1 MKILEKNLS
10 SLPWAML
17 CFVDFD
23 GNFQQITPTFA
34 KILGRTKLE
43 VAKWPKLQN
52 LTHHQDSHI
61 TKSALSQLKEGK
73 ATEFEIRCQNVND
86 DYSWLLWQATAE
98 KNGFYAQISDIS
110 KYKSQEPTQ
119 VAEVTDKHLLLIL
132 DNLDALVYVADI
144 ETYEIIYTNKYGQDI
159 FGDIVG
165 KTCWQVFSHQENLCP
180 FCSKN
185 QILKDN
191 ISHEWECYS
200 NLTDKWYRLHEHTIN
215 WIDGRLVRL
224 EIAYDITRHKQ
235 ADESL
240 KISQERYMLAVQAG
254 KTGVWDWNL
263 LTNDMY
269 LGPHQKVLLGLNDI
283 ETFNALEAWM
293 AVVHPDDVQKL
304 RDASRNYIQKKTSQF
319 EEEYRIVNK
328 KGNIDW
334 MVVRGT
340 AVCDEQGRAYRMV
353 GTNTNVTERKN
364 VDEYLQ
370 EQQRLCRGV
379 SDITHV
385 LLTILDHDKAI
396 RLALEMLGKLFTVDR
411 SYIFENK
418 DTENEFIIN
427 QKFSWINNEY
437 YEIPHTLKY
446 FSYNKYLPGWYDIL
460 KKDEPI
466 IGLVK
471 DFPEP
476 IFSLLNSQ
484 LIVSIA
490 IVPIN
495 FEGQFWGFI
504 GLDDCH
510 NHRQWSAY
518 EIAVM
523 NVIGDS
529 IRGTLAHQQ
538 FKESLRRSEA
548 KSSSIIRSSR
558 DSIFV
563 CDKEGLIKFV
573 NPAGR
578 KLYKAPSYNTMIGK
592 SLCVPIR
599 AEIRKKT
606 EFKFKDLE
614 GQPHVGE
621 LQLSRIEWEGERL
634 TLAVL
639 RDISDRKQAELDLQK
654 SKEIAENANRS
665 KSLFL
670 AAMSHEIRTPMNGV
684 LGMAKLLRQTKL
696 TRQQLHYVKMV
707 ENSGQV
713 LLTVIN
719 DILDFSRIEAGKGL
733 VLNMGEFNPRVVIEE
748 VISLFAGSAQSK
760 GLEILCQMPSQ
771 LPTRLLGDS
780 GRLWQILNNLLGN
793 AIKFTSNG
801 EVQLR
806 VSIIKEKI
814 TGTVLYFEI
823 LDTGIGIEPEIH
835 NNLFKLY
842 SRSNDSKNKFQGT
855 GLGLFISRQLVRK
868 MGGEI
873 DLTSEYGIGSKFWF
887 KLPFE
892 KISDLSAENSLK
904 FQDDAT
910 ADDLIAN
917 NLSLVA
923 NKLNGLKLLIVDDN
937 ITNQQILLNEVKA
950 WKINTDVASSED
962 AAFKM
967 LMTAARE
974 GNPYQLAL
982 IDAEL
987 PKLDDGLKLL
997 YKIQAEAKLTSL
1009 KIIMMTTVQNPLNE
1023 ETLEQ
1028 ISAQLNKPIFKLDL
1042 LMYLLAAIENRVTNV
1057 KKAIVAKEVEDIQY
1071 RCTILLAEDNLINQ
1085 EVAKDILLQMRCKVE
1100 LAINGKEAVEAVKQ
1114 RNFDLIFMDC
1124 NMPILDGY
1132 TASKKIREYEKQH
1145 NKTPIPI
1152 IAFTADVMP
1161 STQERCLQAS
1171 MNDYLTKPIILNELE
1186 KKLDKWLPKPI
1197 DDKKVDSK
1205 VLEDMLRNLK
1215 PDKVKWIIELYL
1227 KELPNYLLSLEQA
1240 INLHDGEA
1248 VYSAA
1253 HKFKGASA
1261 ILGAKQIVNLCKDLE
1276 QLGKNNIFD
1285 DAKEILVQ
1293 IKSESEQLKII
1304 LKEQDFFNKPD

>member
-1 MKILEKNLS
+1 MEKNLS

-43 VAKWPKLQN
+43 IAKWPKLQD
-52 LTHHQDSHI
+52 LTHHQDIHT
-61 TKSALSQLKEGK
+61 TKSALSQLKDGK
-73 ATEFEIRCQNVND
+73 TTEFEIRCQHINND
-86 DYSWLLWQATAE
+86 YCWLLWQATAE

-110 KYKSQEPTQ
+110 KYKSQELTKSL
-119 VAEVTDKHLLLIL
+119 EVTDKHLLLIL
-132 DNLDALVYVADI
+132 DSLDALVYVADI
-144 ETYEIIYTNKYGQDI
+144 KTYEIIYTNKYGRDI
-159 FGDIVG
+159 FGDIIG
-165 KTCWQVFSHQENLCP
+165 KTCWQAFSNQENLCP
-180 FCSKN
+180 FCSKH
-185 QILKDN
+185 QILKN
-191 ISHEWECYS
+191 NKSHEWECYS

-224 EIAYDITRHKQ
+224 EIAYDITKHKQ

-240 KISQERYMLAVQAG
+240 KTSQERYMLAVRAG

-263 LTNDMY
+263 LTNEMY

-283 ETFNALEAWM
+283 EMFNALEAWM

-319 EEEYRIVNK
+319 EEEYRTVNK
-328 KGNIDW
+328 DGNIDW
-334 MVVRGT
+334 MIVRGT
-340 AVCDEQGRAYRMV
+340 AVRDEQGRAYRMV

-364 VDEYLQ
+364 FDEYLQ

-385 LLTILDHDKAI
+385 LLTIPDHDTAI
-396 RLALEMLGKLFTVDR
+396 KLALEMLGKLFKVDR
-411 SYIFENK
+411 SYIFENE
-418 DTENEFIIN
+418 DTAGECVIN
-427 QKFSWINNEY
+427 QRFIWVNNEY
-437 YEIPHTLKY
+437 YDIPHTLKY

-466 IGLVK
+466 IALVK

-476 IFSLLNSQ
+476 IYSLLNSQ
-484 LIVSIA
+484 HIVSIA
-490 IVPIN
+490 IVPIH

-510 NHRQWSAY
+510 NNRQWSAY

-529 IRGTLAHQQ
+529 VRGTLAQQQ

-548 KSSSIIRSSR
+548 KASSIIRSSR

-578 KLYKAPSYNTMIGK
+578 KLYKAPNYNTMIGK
-592 SLCVPIR
+592 SLCVPLR

-606 EFKFKDLE
+606 EFQFKDLE
-614 GQPHVGE
+614 GQAHVGE

-654 SKEIAENANRS
+654 SKETAENANRS

-748 VISLFAGSAQSK
+748 VVNLFAGSAQSK
-760 GLEILCQMPSQ
+760 GLEILCQLPSQ

-793 AIKFTSNG
+793 AIKFTNSG

-806 VSIIKEKI
+806 VSIIKETSNKTI
-814 TGTVLYFEI
+814 LYFEVM
-823 LDTGIGIEPEIH
+823 DTGIGVEPEIH
-835 NNLFKLY
+835 DNLFKLY

-873 DLTSEYGIGSKFWF
+873 DLTSEYGIGSNFWF
-887 KLPFE
+887 KLPFK
-892 KISDLSAENSLK
+892 KISDLSAKNALK

-950 WKINTDVASSED
+950 WKINADVVGSGDTAL
-962 AAFKM
+962 KM
-967 LMTAARE
+967 LMTTATE
-974 GNPYQLAL
+974 GNAYQLAL

-987 PKLDDGLKLL
+987 PKLADGLKLL
-997 YKIQAEAKLTSL
+997 DKIKAETKLANL
-1009 KIIMMTTVQNPLNE
+1009 KLIMMTTLQNPLNE

-1042 LMYLLAAIENRVTNV
+1042 LMYLLAATENRVTKV
-1057 KKAIVAKEVEDIQY
+1057 KKAIVAEKVADIQY
-1071 RCTILLAEDNLINQ
+1071 RCNVLLAEDNLINQ
-1085 EVAKDILLQMRCKVE
+1085 EVAKDILFQMQCKVE
-1100 LAINGKEAVEAVKQ
+1100 LAINGKEAVAAIKQ

-1145 NKTPIPI
+1145 NKPPVPI

-1161 STQERCLQAS
+1161 STQEHCLQAG

-1186 KKLDKWLPKPI
+1186 KKLDKWLPNPAEE
-1197 DDKKVDSK
+1197 KKVDSK

-1215 PDKVKWIIELYL
+1215 PSKVKWIIELYL
-1227 KELPNYLLSLEQA
+1227 KELPTYLLTLSEA
-1240 INLHDGEA
+1240 IDLQDGEA

-1261 ILGAKQIVNLCKDLE
+1261 ILGAKQIVNSCKTLE
-1276 QLGKNNIFD
+1276 QLGKINELEN
-1285 DAKEILVQ
+1285 AKEILVQ
-1293 IKSESEQLKII
+1293 IQAESEQLKII
-1304 LKEQDFFNKPD
+1304 LQEQDFFKKPI